1 VPVFVLVLI
10 VAVGVVAVAA
20 AVFWA
25 RRSHDDEHSVEGYHR
40 QLHTLEVLRTHQ
52 PGSPAEGDGEAA
64 AYPESALRVTPR
76 PTVRLTEPGKAIVP
90 PVPPPPVANPDKPV
104 TFDDAGPVVSTPAPS
119 SGKGWQDDKALH
131 GIDHRPR
138 RLAAPAAAVAA
149 VTVLIVVLIVAGVH
163 NSPPPHHHT
172 SSTTTTHAS
181 AKAKAKVTTKART
194 TTGSHRHGRQD
205 TTTTTTL
212 ADTAFVSLPKATS
225 DYAANYTVK
234 SSSYA
239 LAMSATSA
247 ACWVDATEKA
257 TGAVL
262 FTGVINP
269 GQTRTVT
276 GSGEVSL
283 VVGAPDYFTATLNG
297 TAVSFPF
304 GFLSPFTM
312 DFKPTPHA
320 GLSS

>member
-10 VAVGVVAVAA
+10 VAVVVVAVAA
-20 AVFWA
+20 AVLFA

-52 PGSPAEGDGEAA
+52 PGGPTEGENEATPAF
-64 AYPESALRVTPR
+64 PESALRVTPR

-149 VTVLIVVLIVAGVH
+149 VTVLIVVLIVAGFH
-163 NSPPPHHHT
+163 NNPAPPHHGR
-172 SSTTTTHAS
+172 STTTTHAS
-181 AKAKAKVTTKART
+181 AKATVTTKART
-194 TTGSHRHGRQD
+194 TTGSHHHARHS
-205 TTTTTTL
+205 TTTTTL

-225 DYAANYTVK
+225 DYAANYTVQ
-234 SSSYA
+234 SSSYT
-239 LAMSATSA
+239 LVMSATSA
-247 ACWVDATEKA
+247 GCWVDATEKA
-257 TGAVL
+257 TGTVL

-269 GQTRTVT
+269 GQTQTVT

-297 TAVSFPF
+297 SAVSFPF

-312 DFKPTPHA
+312 DFKPSPHA